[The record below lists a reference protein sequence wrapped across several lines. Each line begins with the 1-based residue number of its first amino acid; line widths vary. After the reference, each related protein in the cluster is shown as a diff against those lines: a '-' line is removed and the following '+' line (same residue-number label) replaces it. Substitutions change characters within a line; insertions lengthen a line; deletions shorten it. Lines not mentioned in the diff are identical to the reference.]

1 MATDKN
7 GDPQSHIGENLQL
20 KTPSE
25 LINGA
30 VGNFSI
36 KIDNL
41 KPNTAYEN
49 MYSIRWYNP
58 GTQLFSEYV
67 DVPRFKTLPI
77 PKPVNTSP
85 SKVTTEVFANR
96 VDIKDSTTRN
106 ITDEEATLKAY
117 RVSDGVVVGT
127 SKTNTVSISNLT
139 AETSYANQYG
149 IFWENSSGE
158 SNRVKVSF
166 TTLSD
171 TTKSDTTTDNTTTE

>member
-1 MATDKN
+1 MVTDEN

-67 DVPRFKTLPI
+67 DVPRFKTLLA
-77 PKPVNTSP
+77 KPVEIDSN
-85 SKVTTEVFANR
+85 KVTVTPYPDHVI
-96 VDIKDSTTRN
+96 IKDGTIRDLQ
-106 ITDEEATLKAY
+106 IEEATLKAFK
-117 RVSDGVVVGT
+117 VSDGSIVA
-127 SKTNTVSISNLT
+127 SSSNNTISIPDLT
-139 AETSYANQYG
+139 METAYTDQYG
-149 IFWENSSGE
+149 IYWENSVGKTS
-158 SNRVKVSF
+158 KVTLDF
-166 TTLSD
+166 TT
-171 TTKSDTTTDNTTTE
+171 TTA